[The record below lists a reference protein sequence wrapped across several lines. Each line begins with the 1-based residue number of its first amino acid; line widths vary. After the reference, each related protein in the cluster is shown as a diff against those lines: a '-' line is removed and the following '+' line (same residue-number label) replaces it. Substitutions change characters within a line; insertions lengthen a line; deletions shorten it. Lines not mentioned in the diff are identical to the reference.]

1 MATDHPLYA
10 DEHKSP
16 QPEKWA
22 KDGTK
27 VDQLLTPG
35 NNLEKARKLFAEAMK
50 PIRPD
55 SGQES

>member
-1 MATDHPLYA
+1 MATDHLLYA

-27 VDQLLTPG
+27 VDQLLKRHASSSP
-35 NNLEKARKLFAEAMK
+35 KR
-50 PIRPD
+50 
-55 SGQES
+55 

>member
-10 DEHKSP
+10 DENKSP

-22 KDGTK
+22 KDGRF
-27 VDQLLTPG
+27 DQLLTPG
-35 NNLEKARKLFAEAMK
+35 NKLEKAQELFAEAMK
-50 PIRPD
+50 RIRPD